1 MSKSYKKT
9 PWCGEHKGK
18 SKKRNANHQV
28 KNWFKRNPD
37 VILPPGAYKKI
48 HCSWDICDYGWIRT
62 WEDYWNDCQKLH
74 QEAINRGWGH
84 YIDLDKDEEYRWWLK
99 HYKNK

>member
-18 SKKRNANHQV
+18 SKKRIANHHV
-28 KNWFKRNPD
+28 RNWFKRNPD

-48 HCSWDICDYGWIRT
+48 HCSWDICDYGWICT
-62 WEDYWNDCQKLH
+62 WEDYWNDCQKWH

-84 YIDLDKDEEYRWWLK
+84 YANLDKNEEYRKWLK
-99 HYKNK
+99 YYKNK